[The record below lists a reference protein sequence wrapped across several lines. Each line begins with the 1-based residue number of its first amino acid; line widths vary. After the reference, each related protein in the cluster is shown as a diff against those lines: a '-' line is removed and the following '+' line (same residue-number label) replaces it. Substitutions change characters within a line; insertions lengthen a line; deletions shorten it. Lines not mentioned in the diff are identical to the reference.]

1 MGFGAK
7 EQTTYATLTSQLPER
22 ITPDLVLSVS
32 LSVMRDS
39 LFIPIID
46 EFDRLADKETTRQ
59 FTDTI
64 KALSDQSPK
73 ATVILVGVADTV
85 EELIAE
91 HRSVERALVQ
101 VRMPRMSR
109 DELMQIVTTGV
120 TSLGLTVD
128 LEANQYI
135 ATLSQG
141 LPHYT
146 HLLGLHSTRQAID
159 LGART
164 VTPTHVDAAIRQAL
178 EEAQQTLQRA
188 YHKAT
193 MSPRSDNLYV
203 QVLLACALAETD
215 QLGYFAAADVR
226 EPMSKVMGK
235 RYEIAAFSRHLA
247 DFCAEDRGPVLER
260 TGVPRRYRFRFRNPL
275 LQPFVI
281 MQGLADK
288 RIQGTDLSSLEDS

>member
-1 MGFGAK
+1 VR
-7 EQTTYATLTSQLPER
+7 TVSTLAASLEEP
-22 ITPDLVLSVS
+22 ITPDAVLSLSHS
-32 LSVMRDS
+32 LTRDAV
-39 LFIPIID
+39 FIPIID
-46 EFDRLADKETTRQ
+46 EFDRLNNKEATRH

-73 ATVILVGVADTV
+73 TTLILVGVADSV

-91 HRSVERALVQ
+91 HQSVERALMQ

-109 DELMQIVTTGV
+109 DELTQIVTTGV
-120 TSLGLTVD
+120 TALGMSV
-128 LEANQYI
+128 EPAANQYI

-159 LGART
+159 TGDDKVQVR
-164 VTPTHVDAAIRQAL
+164 HVEAGIKKSI
-178 EEAQQTLQRA
+178 EGAQQTLQRA

-193 MSPRSDNLYV
+193 ISPRSDSLYAH
-203 QVLLACALAETD
+203 VLLACALAETD
-215 QLGYFAAADVR
+215 QLGYFAAGDVR
-226 EPMSKVMGK
+226 EPMSKIMGK

-247 DFCAEDRGPVLER
+247 EFCAADRGPVLER

-281 MQGLADK
+281 MQGLAEGLIK
-288 RIQGTDLSSLEDS
+288 RSDLSGLEGE